1 MAILVINSFA
11 EPQDAA
17 AADVISGR
25 IGDLV
30 NRARFMNTPIA
41 HLHQKR
47 SERASGIRIPIGRY
61 EPVFQTDDIQAS
73 LPDEFIDFV
82 VNSTTNT
89 VKLVGAASQEQIKRL
104 ERFFCAAGYSA
115 QIEPATFVETRHQV

>member
-11 EPQDAA
+11 EPRDAEA
-17 AADVISGR
+17 VDVISDR

-30 NRARFMNTPIA
+30 NRARFMKTPIA

-61 EPVFQTDDIQAS
+61 EPVFQTSDLQES

-82 VNSTTNT
+82 VNSSSQTI
-89 VKLVGAASQEQIKRL
+89 KLVGAASQEQIKRL
-104 ERFFCAAGYSA
+104 RRLFYAAGYAA
-115 QIEPATFVETRHQV
+115 QVEPTTIVETAHSA